1 MLQNYN
7 ETICGKDSSFQIFLK
22 KDCSTVIMNCAG
34 AISNP
39 FLKSIQASWF
49 SLIEWAHS
57 INYALYG
64 EVILTLFYL
73 FFPSLFLIVIFLPE
87 ETNYTKPQKVRNV
100 LVEKIITCGIICAGI
115 SMEQICVNIGMLEPS
130 FSWNLNTSA
139 YNVLQVNPNG
149 KISCK
154 VRYCMIVSLREFV
167 CMLRIKFWLLFI
179 SFCVETISSSI
190 LLCCCSIN
198 LL

>member
-1 MLQNYN
+1 MLRIFH
-7 ETICGKDSSFQIFLK
+7 ETIFGNYSSFQNFLK
-22 KDCSTVIMNCAG
+22 KDCYTVIMNCAG

-49 SLIEWAHS
+49 SLKEWAHS
-57 INYALYG
+57 INYALYR

-73 FFPSLFLIVIFLPE
+73 FFPALFLIVIFLPE

-100 LVEKIITCGIICAGI
+100 LVEKIITCGTICAGI
-115 SMEQICVNIGMLEPS
+115 SMETICVNIGMLEPS
-130 FSWNLNTSA
+130 FSWNLNTLA

-154 VRYCMIVSLREFV
+154 VRYCMIVYLREFGS
-167 CMLRIKFWLLFI
+167 MLRIKFWLLFI
-179 SFCVETISSSI
+179 SFCVATISSSI
-190 LLCCCSIN
+190 LSCCCSIN